1 MKTHLSKPVVG
12 ILTSFKEKP
21 DYPYDTVYKVVDAYV
36 KKIEGID
43 CIPIGL
49 MDVEKNLDILNMCD
63 AFLLPGGNK
72 VVKDHYYIIKHCIEE
87 NKPVIGVCLGMQAM
101 VFFDVLLSNFG
112 WEVKI
117 EDLYEKFG
125 ELKSRGLTVLNP
137 LESNV
142 HGGSLSSGKRE
153 ASKENILQS
162 KHLIHIKE
170 DSILYQIY
178 KKKEMEVIS
187 MHGYGVYKDPNYF
200 KAVSYADDGVL
211 EAIEYK
217 NQNYFIVGVQ
227 YHPEIE
233 DTILFEAFKKE
244 MVKRR

>member
-1 MKTHLSKPVVG
+1 MYIKKPVVG
-12 ILTSFKEKP
+12 ILTTFKE
-21 DYPYDTVYKVVDAYV
+21 DSDHPYDTVYKIVDAYV

-49 MDVEKNLDILNMCD
+49 IDVENNLAILNMCD

-72 VVKDHYYIIKHCIEE
+72 VVKDYYYIIKHCIEK
-87 NKPVIGVCLGMQAM
+87 NKPMIGVCLGMQAM
-101 VFFDVLLSNFG
+101 VFYDYLLSNFG
-112 WEVKI
+112 WEVNIK
-117 EDLYEKFG
+117 DLYEKFG
-125 ELKSRGLTVLNP
+125 ELKSKGHMILNP
-137 LESNV
+137 LESGI
-142 HGGSLSSGKRE
+142 HGGSLSSGKTE

-187 MHGYGVYKDPNYF
+187 MHGYGVYKQPNYF
-200 KAVSYADDGVL
+200 KGISYADDGVL
-211 EAIEYK
+211 EAIQYK
-217 NQNYFIVGVQ
+217 DSDYFIIGVQ

-233 DTILFEAFKKE
+233 DDVLFEAFKKE